1 MATWTIKSQ
10 TDDSALALEMV
21 GDQRAEGY
29 TAWIENESGEV
40 VDERTLETD
49 KPVATKR
56 IFPEWFPEWLEGPLF
71 ISAFIILGRGDARS
85 LGRTPSLQPEAAPES
100 RALFRY

>member
-1 MATWTIKSQ
+1 MATWTVKSQ
-10 TDDSALALEMV
+10 TDDLARALEIV

-29 TAWIENESGEV
+29 TVWIENESGEA
-40 VDERTLETD
+40 VDERTLETV

-71 ISAFIILGRGDARS
+71 ISAFIILGLIVLYLIGLWVDR
-85 LGRTPSLQPEAAPES
+85 
-100 RALFRY
+100 